1 MEVHRISVLFMNVW
15 YNNISKGGCMKSSK
29 LVELLKKGNF
39 VVPLSLF
46 QLRDKFELCFEEF
59 IFLIYLTNL
68 GSQITFDPNRFS
80 NDLNCTLEQV
90 LSYIDILSEK
100 HYISLEVIK
109 NDKNVMEEY
118 IILDLFYE
126 KLTNLWIADM
136 NQERLMDEDNSNIF
150 ETIEKEF
157 ARPLTPME
165 YEVISAWLEDGTRED
180 LILEALKEAVYSGVC
195 NLRYIDKIIYEW
207 GKKGIKTPQ
216 DVVNNRLKFKEK
228 QEKKEK
234 LELFEYDWFE
244 DGEEES

>member
-1 MEVHRISVLFMNVW
+1 
-15 YNNISKGGCMKSSK
+15 MKTSK

-46 QLRDKFELCFEEF
+46 QLKDKFDISFEEF

-68 GSQITFDPNRFS
+68 GSQFTFDPNRLA
-80 NDLNCTLEQV
+80 NDLNLTLEEV
-90 LSYIDILSEK
+90 LCYIDELSEK

-118 IILDLFYE
+118 IVLDLFYE
-126 KLTNLWIADM
+126 KLTNMLIADI
-136 NQERLMDEDNSNIF
+136 NQEKQEEEKNSNVF
-150 ETIEKEF
+150 EMIEKEF
-157 ARPLTPME
+157 ARPLTSIE
-165 YEVISAWLEDGTRED
+165 YEIISAWLEDGTTEE
-180 LILEALKEAVYSGVC
+180 IIIEALKEAVYSGVC

-207 GKKGIKTPQ
+207 GKKGIKTAQ
-216 DVVNNRLKFKEK
+216 DVVDNRLKFKEK

-244 DGEEES
+244 DGEDEESWTNWKLFR

>member
-1 MEVHRISVLFMNVW
+1 
-15 YNNISKGGCMKSSK
+15 MKSSK

-46 QLRDKFELCFEEF
+46 QLRDKFELSFEEF

-80 NDLNCTLEQV
+80 SDLNFKLEQV
-90 LSYIDILSEK
+90 LSYIDVLSEK
-100 HYISLEVIK
+100 RYISLEVIK

-118 IILDLFYE
+118 IVLDLFYE
-126 KLTNLWIADM
+126 KLTNLWIADI
-136 NQERLMDEDNSNIF
+136 NQEKLVDEHNSNIF
-150 ETIEKEF
+150 GTIEKEF

-244 DGEEES
+244 DGEGEEN